1 MTDCFISTEGDRSKL
16 HLKIKSTSLGS
27 PALLLKIL
35 IGKVSRTLTGISPFV
50 CLWKNWNQDKKLEM
64 QAVYSACLYYVIR
77 LPYVINSSH
86 KLGVV
91 RSCQGFSSVVSQ
103 ATAPLKNAT
112 KLYYKKN
119 FFFTY
124 IYFFIENSY
133 YRWPLLGVVV
143 KILDFN
149 LQESK
154 FKYRQP
160 LHFIGNKRK
169 GKKKRSKSL
178 PEPQDMHYRVLI
190 RVEDVW
196 VLHCQLLVLI
206 LHHSIYK
213 SMTLRNIH
221 MTPYTSKLNEPLLFQ
236 WSIFQNKMLI
246 KDKTNLHP
254 WDLNLQ
260 A

>member
-1 MTDCFISTEGDRSKL
+1 MTDCFISTESDRSKL
-16 HLKIKSTSLGS
+16 HLKIQSTSFGS

-50 CLWKNWNQDKKLEM
+50 CLWKNWNQDNKLRM
-64 QAVYSACLYYVIR
+64 RAVYSACLYYVIR

-103 ATAPLKNAT
+103 ATAPLKNVT

-133 YRWPLLGVVV
+133 YRWPLFGVVV

-160 LHFIGNKRK
+160 LHFIGKYWR
-169 GKKKRSKSL
+169 
-178 PEPQDMHYRVLI
+178 QDYLQTLSYNPNLI
-190 RVEDVW
+190 RLQQSNDT
-196 VLHCQLLVLI
+196 
-206 LHHSIYK
+206 
-213 SMTLRNIH
+213 TLT
-221 MTPYTSKLNEPLLFQ
+221 MLFL
-236 WSIFQNKMLI
+236 K
-246 KDKTNLHP
+246 K
-254 WDLNLQ
+254 
-260 A
+260 